1 MKFSGSP
8 PRDFNPGRRLVDAP
22 PMLARRLTSLPTS
35 NPSTTGADVVGIR
48 ADPHRAR
55 AELGALR
62 RLGVLGAA
70 RAAFRAVLLDR
81 STRVRILLA
90 AVIAMSFVDL
100 DMTLVYAR
108 TTGMVEHN
116 PIAREIMSTGSVWL
130 LILWKLVTVS
140 IAVVLLNRVRRHA
153 SGELGAWLCMGVLC
167 WLTVRWVDYNDEI
180 AVLQFVATSPAVRA
194 DPKFVM
200 IPDQIP

>member
-1 MKFSGSP
+1 
-8 PRDFNPGRRLVDAP
+8 
-22 PMLARRLTSLPTS
+22 MLAHSAPSVPTS
-35 NPSTTGADVVGIR
+35 TPPAGGAVPVGVR
-48 ADPHRAR
+48 PAADGLLLRREAVP
-55 AELGALR
+55 LR
-62 RLGVLGAA
+62 RLGVWGVV
-70 RAAFRAVLLDR
+70 RAACRAVLLDR

-90 AVIAMSFVDL
+90 AVIAMSIVDL

-130 LILWKLVTVS
+130 LILWKFVTV
-140 IAVVLLNRVRRHA
+140 AVAVGLLNRVRRHA

-167 WLTVRWVDYNDEI
+167 WLTARWVSYNDEI
-180 AVLQFVATSPAVRA
+180 AVLQFAATSPAVRA

-200 IPDQIP
+200 IPDQAP